1 VLVVGDNLDRI
12 ASLEMRRQ
20 EESYRGVNPVIYDL
34 IRQDQGEPSSTLA
47 ARTILDATR
56 PGGTVMMITGAGF
69 APWMPKG
76 EVDGPPGLSA
86 LARTLWHGRGALS
99 VFVIAENHIEIV
111 EATLLGLGLNPL
123 PWDMAQS
130 RYWPAAT
137 IEVMPYG
144 AASQAWLED
153 LFDRYR
159 PQVVVSSEKLGPN
172 DRGVIHSG
180 TGVAWPLD
188 LEIEAAALIR
198 EAARRGIPSI
208 GIGDG
213 GNEIG
218 YGKFKATLD
227 SLYGEGRR
235 SQCGCGGTIFTAVA
249 TDVLIHAGNSDWGAY
264 SVAAAVAFLLEDAR
278 LIVDNADLSK
288 ALEACVDAGGVGQH
302 GRRVDLAG
310 SGLEAQ
316 LAINTLM
323 HEVVDIALRRQPRR
337 PY

>member
-1 VLVVGDNLDRI
+1 MHVVGDTLDRI

-20 EESYRGVNPVIYDL
+20 EEPYRGVNPVVCGMIL
-34 IRQDQGEPSSTLA
+34 EDQGEPASTLA
-47 ARTILDATR
+47 ARTIIDAVA
-56 PGGTVMMITGAGF
+56 PGDVVMMITGAGF
-69 APWMPKG
+69 APWMPHG
-76 EVDGPPGLSA
+76 EIDGPPGLAA
-86 LARTLWHGRGALS
+86 LASTLWHGRGAQS
-99 VFVIAENHIEIV
+99 VFVLAENHVGIV

-123 PWDMAQS
+123 PWEMART

-144 AASQAWLED
+144 IASQTWLED
-153 LFDRYR
+153 LFARYHPR
-159 PQVVVSSEKLGPN
+159 VVISSEKLGPN
-172 DRGVIHSG
+172 DKGVIHSG

-188 LEIEAAALIR
+188 VEVEAAALIR
-198 EAARRGIPSI
+198 EAARRQIPSI

-218 YGKFKATLD
+218 YGKFRTRLED
-227 SLYGEGRR
+227 LYGDFRR

-249 TDVLIHAGNSDWGAY
+249 TDVLVHAGNSDWGAY
-264 SVAAAVAFLLEDAR
+264 SIAAAVSFLLQDPH
-278 LIVDNADLSK
+278 LIVRNDDLRK
-288 ALEACVDAGGVGQH
+288 ALEACVSAGGVGQH

-310 SGLEAQ
+310 TGLEAQ

-323 HEVVDIALRRQPRR
+323 HEVVDIALRHRPSR

>member
-1 VLVVGDNLDRI
+1 VLIVGDNLDRI

-20 EESYRGVNPVIYDL
+20 EEPYRGVNPVIYDL
-34 IRQDQGEPSSTLA
+34 IRGDQGEPSSTLA
-47 ARTILDATR
+47 ARTILDAT
-56 PGGTVMMITGAGF
+56 PAGGTVMMITGAGF

-86 LARTLWHGRGALS
+86 LARTLWHGRGLIS
-99 VFVIAENHIEIV
+99 VFVVAENHVDIV

-144 AASQAWLED
+144 KADPEWVAG
-153 LFDRYR
+153 LFDRYEPR
-159 PQVVVSSEKLGPN
+159 VVVSSEKLGPN

-188 LEIEAAALIR
+188 VEVEAAALI
-198 EAARRGIPSI
+198 EGAARRGIPSI

-218 YGKFKATLD
+218 YGKFKPRLD
-227 SLYGEGRR
+227 NLYGDRRR
-235 SQCGCGGTIFTAVA
+235 SQCGCGGTIFTSVA
-249 TDVLIHAGNSDWGAY
+249 TDVVIHAGNSDWGAY
-264 SVAAAVAFLLEDAR
+264 SVAAAASFLLGDVS
-278 LIVDNADLSK
+278 LMVSKVDLGK
-288 ALEACVDAGGVGQH
+288 ALEACVAAGGVGQH

-323 HEVVDIALRRQPRR
+323 HEVVDIALRHRPNR